1 MKYLHFIG
9 INANGVKSKWGT
21 FKKLIRELQPSV
33 WSMQET
39 KCNVK
44 GQFKLNDYY
53 VYELVREKKGGGGL
67 AIGALKDLKP
77 VWIKEGNDEVEAITI
92 EINVKKLAISFT
104 VAYGPQENDQIERKT
119 KFWDYLDEEVIRSS
133 QDGKGFILQCDSN
146 AWLGPNIIPGD
157 PRQQNKNGKLFEEFL
172 NRNPHLTLIN
182 AYFYM
187 NVKKFRYNY
196 D

>member
-33 WSMQET
+33 CSMQET

-119 KFWDYLDEEVIRSS
+119 KFWCRIQDEIREA
-133 QDGKGFILQCDSN
+133 QENGI
-146 AWLGPNIIPGD
+146 
-157 PRQQNKNGKLFEEFL
+157 KNE
-172 NRNPHLTLIN
+172 
-182 AYFYM
+182 A
-187 NVKKFRYNY
+187 
-196 D
+196 